1 MIKDEDRRT
10 LRETLDQLKEEES
23 ILIQF
28 SVGEKEQEQL
38 PETIQCS
45 QLHTALLQL
54 TPEKQLLV
62 RFSHEDE

>member
-1 MIKDEDRRT
+1 MIKDKDRRT

-28 SVGEKEQEQL
+28 SVGEKEQL

-45 QLHTALLQL
+45 QLHTALQQL
-54 TPEKQLLV
+54 APEKRLLV
-62 RFSHEDE
+62 RFSHGDE